1 MTDDKKGLLGFIATP
16 EGQGLLATVFGGM
29 AGARRGRPLN
39 TIGMAGMSGLMGYG
53 NALDRNAQTTKD
65 TQAQAFQKMQMDRIN
80 KQSAKE
86 DQVDALAKNFFR
98 PGTPAV
104 PGGIPSD
111 IGPMPPIAATP
122 PNFDAQ
128 GYGNALMGVDPAK
141 GAAWMQAMQKD
152 NDLINIAPGGTLFDP
167 RTKQPIFSAP
177 FAPKEQNPNQP
188 FSLGPDGSLVPNVPY
203 QNYQRSL
210 KPAPTSS
217 DAQRGQI
224 IFDAQGNAFNV
235 NPYTNTVKPVAM
247 NGKQIQGAQYSPGLQ
262 GEISYSK
269 ASNQEVGQAKGESTV
284 KLKELKASLPGLE
297 QVAADL
303 SVLGKKAT
311 YTMTGQGVDAV
322 RRQLGMSAGEGSVAR
337 KEYISKVDN
346 EVLPLLRSTF
356 GAAFTAKEGDSLKA
370 TLGDPNASPEEK
382 DAVLRSFIQTKR
394 AQIKGLEGA
403 PSPAATMRW
412 NPQTRKLEQV
422 K

>member
-1 MTDDKKGLLGFIATP
+1 
-16 EGQGLLATVFGGM
+16 
-29 AGARRGRPLN
+29 
-39 TIGMAGMSGLMGYG
+39 
-53 NALDRNAQTTKD
+53 
-65 TQAQAFQKMQMDRIN
+65 
-80 KQSAKE
+80 
-86 DQVDALAKNFFR
+86 
-98 PGTPAV
+98 
-104 PGGIPSD
+104 
-111 IGPMPPIAATP
+111 
-122 PNFDAQ
+122 
-128 GYGNALMGVDPAK
+128 
-141 GAAWMQAMQKD
+141 
-152 NDLINIAPGGTLFDP
+152 
-167 RTKQPIFSAP
+167 
-177 FAPKEQNPNQP
+177 
-188 FSLGPDGSLVPNVPY
+188 
-203 QNYQRSL
+203 
-210 KPAPTSS
+210 
-217 DAQRGQI
+217 
-224 IFDAQGNAFNV
+224 
-235 NPYTNTVKPVAM
+235 M

-284 KLKELKASLPGLE
+284 KLKELKTSLPGLE

-303 SVLGKKAT
+303 SALGKKAT

-346 EVLPLLRSTF
+346 EILPLLRSTF

-403 PSPAATMRW
+403 QSPAATMRW